1 MVPGTLNQQFMTMI
15 AIQTGFKWL
24 SPNSGYI
31 PCTISGGKI
40 HLTRSCL
47 DTPKG
52 LVLSTQEFVKELSK
66 KLAQLNP
73 DHTDLN
79 LTILLTSLA
88 LLEESLSDY
97 SKEEGQ
103 FTTTQV
109 DVESVPVSFLAESLL
124 FSKQQK
130 WLFLSQPVFTQLEL
144 LLLHGALHH
153 AELCLMGDCAVVTL
167 P

>member
-1 MVPGTLNQQFMTMI
+1 MVPGMLNQQFMTMI

-24 SPNSGYI
+24 SPNSGYNS
-31 PCTISGGKI
+31 CTIHGEKVYLAQSG
-40 HLTRSCL
+40 L

-52 LVLSTQEFVKELSK
+52 SVLSTQGLVKELSK

-79 LTILLTSLA
+79 LTILSTSLA

-97 SKEEGQ
+97 STEEGQ